1 MHSVMTILP
10 MPCPA
15 PAQNAQTTRTPPCP
29 ARPSHGA
36 RTRRS
41 GLPGLARLGLAALA
55 ALAAT
60 GPARAGDE
68 PAAAPLLAGGDIA
81 QWMRQ
86 AAQTAL
92 DSQEADGDSGSRP
105 AAAPRVEVVVGR
117 LDPRLNLAPCQKI
130 TPYLPPGS
138 RAVGATRIGLRC
150 TQGPKAW
157 NVYLPVTVKVFARS
171 LVATTALPAGTVLQ
185 PRHLAEAEVD
195 VAASTDAAIAQP
207 QLAVGRTLA
216 RSLTA
221 GDALRRADLKLRQWF
236 AAGDTVRVVAAGPGY
251 QIAADAQALGPG
263 VDGQTVRARI
273 EGGRIVSGV
282 ATADRR
288 IEVPL

>member
-1 MHSVMTILP
+1 MRSVMTILP

-15 PAQNAQTTRTPPCP
+15 CAPHPAHYP
-29 ARPSHGA
+29 APGMRA
-36 RTRRS
+36 RRAV
-41 GLPGLARLGLAALA
+41 LPAALLGLAMLTTVA
-55 ALAAT
+55 
-60 GPARAGDE
+60 PARADDT
-68 PAAAPLLAGGDIA
+68 PAAAAVPGGGDIE

-92 DSQEADGDSGSRP
+92 DSQDSLAEGEPGARAGT
-105 AAAPRVEVVVGR
+105 AAPPRVEVLVGK
-117 LDPRLNLAPCQKI
+117 LDPRLRLAPCQKI

-171 LVATTALPAGTVLQ
+171 LVAATALPVGTVLQ
-185 PRHLAEAEVD
+185 PRHLVEAEVD
-195 VAASTDAAIAQP
+195 LAASTDPAIAQP
-207 QLAVGRTLA
+207 QLAIGRTLA
-216 RSLTA
+216 RSLVP

-236 AAGDTVRVVAAGPGY
+236 AAGDMVRVVAVGPGY
-251 QIAADAQALGPG
+251 QIAAEAQALGPG